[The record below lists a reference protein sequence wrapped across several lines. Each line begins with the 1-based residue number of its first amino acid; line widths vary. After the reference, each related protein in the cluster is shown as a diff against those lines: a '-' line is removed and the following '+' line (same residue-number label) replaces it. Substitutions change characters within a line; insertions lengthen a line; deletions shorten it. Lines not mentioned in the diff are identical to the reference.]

1 MSDALAG
8 ALIALGGALVVGFIA
23 NFVSEDYRRFRDSKA
38 LARALAGELSSRGDA
53 VDLLQKSLTQ
63 ILSSLNGN
71 EKVRLLKIEKVTD
84 YVFESSIAKL
94 GLLESDLVEDV
105 VYVYEN
111 IGAFRSALGLA
122 AEADA
127 GDPQAALLVEAARS
141 ALGRASKR
149 GGDLPNRLRAY
160 ANRPY
165 RLFSERR
172 K

>member
-8 ALIALGGALVVGFIA
+8 ALLALGGALVVGFIA
-23 NFVSEDYRRFRDSKA
+23 NFVAEDYRRFRDGKA
-38 LARALAGELSSRGDA
+38 LARALAGELSSRSEA
-53 VDLLQKSLTQ
+53 VSLLKEGLTQ
-63 ILSSLNGN
+63 ILSSLKAN
-71 EKVRLLKIEKVTD
+71 EKVRLLKVEKVTD
-84 YVFESSIAKL
+84 YVFESSITKL
-94 GLLESDLVEDV
+94 GLLEYDLVEDV

-122 AEADA
+122 AERDT
-127 GDPQAALLVEAARS
+127 GDPQAVLLIESSLS

-149 GGDLPNRLRAY
+149 GNDLPTRLRAY
-160 ANRPY
+160 AGRPY